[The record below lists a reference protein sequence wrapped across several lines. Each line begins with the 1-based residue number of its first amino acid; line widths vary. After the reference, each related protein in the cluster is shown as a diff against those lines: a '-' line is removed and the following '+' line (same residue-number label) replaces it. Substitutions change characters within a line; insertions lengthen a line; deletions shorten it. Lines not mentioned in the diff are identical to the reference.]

1 MADLQ
6 VEEKEVSPRAK
17 GKAKEVREVPREKE
31 RERPKSALELYETA
45 VVSEREG
52 RMHDGALMRLPSSP
66 RCVGW
71 LIWLHCSPALVNY
84 RSAFRLDPDVDRAY
98 HLASLAAAQK
108 HAASRGSQPSH
119 ATGSN
124 SQEWRFER
132 TVQLGP
138 DYDAKKEH
146 RSKEEAQ
153 RESGSADADSTHP
166 SSTGFLLKSLLK
178 SIAENPYER
187 PPPPVHAAAPTSPR
201 SAAQSLPPT
210 TTDLDQPK
218 APPMTP
224 EQALAMLHFIPADED
239 QPLPLA
245 HLPREVLL
253 LILRHVALSGMN
265 PPRPHPS
272 HADSTNPDVPP
283 APTTK
288 SKRLPRKRTLRE
300 EMHLLE
306 MELELEHTEREWK
319 SDVEAL
325 ERFARTCRAARV
337 LTLDSAIWRYELP
350 PFRFFLEAMLTCGW
364 VTGRVIGL
372 CV

>member
-1 MADLQ
+1 MVRFDSSFTGLSRGRAD
-6 VEEKEVSPRAK
+6 R
-17 GKAKEVREVPREKE
+17 
-31 RERPKSALELYETA
+31 
-45 VVSEREG
+45 
-52 RMHDGALMRLPSSP
+52 RLPRP
-66 RCVGW
+66 T
-71 LIWLHCSPALVNY
+71 ALVNY

-108 HAASRGSQPSH
+108 HAASRGAQPAHTS
-119 ATGSN
+119 GSN
-124 SQEWRFER
+124 PQEWRFER

-187 PPPPVHAAAPTSPR
+187 PPPPVHDASRDAPTSPR
-201 SAAQSLPPT
+201 SAAKPLPPAQAESDKPT
-210 TTDLDQPK
+210 P
-218 APPMTP
+218 PPMTS
-224 EQALAMLHFIPADED
+224 EEALATLHFIPADED

-265 PPRPHPS
+265 PPRSLPS
-272 HADSTNPDVPP
+272 HPDPSTANPDGQPP
-283 APTTK
+283 PHAPK

-300 EMHLLE
+300 EMQLLE
-306 MELELEHTEREWK
+306 MELELEDTDREWK

-337 LTLDSAIWRYELP
+337 VTLDSGIWRCVP
-350 PFRFFLEAMLTCGW
+350 VSSP
-364 VTGRVIGL
+364 L
-372 CV
+372 CDRRS